1 MRTAQARNGS
11 EVDRRVS
18 PEDCGVRRRDEW
30 VIPALAALAGLFF
43 VLDLQLPLGVANGVL
58 YSVVVMLAGVSQRRH
73 LPVWTAVGCSALHIL
88 GILLGPS
95 LPAIPHWFAWSNH
108 LLEQFSIWVPVAFIF
123 QRRRTEALL
132 KEANERLELR
142 VHERTADLAES
153 RLAIQ
158 RNEEQLHALTGRIL
172 TAQEEERRR
181 IARDL
186 HDDVNQRLAILTLG
200 LQGVERLNGSLPE
213 AVRREVQSALQG
225 LATLSDDV
233 RHMAY
238 RFHPSIL
245 DDLGLEAALQRLID
259 EFSSRTQIKTLF
271 VHQHMEP
278 SPGKSTATALYRVVQ
293 ECLSNI
299 ARHAQATR
307 VEVELTVEE
316 GRVELIVRDN
326 GVGFDV
332 QSAELAQH
340 GLGLLNIR
348 ERLLSLEGRCRI
360 ESDKGHGTTVS
371 VQVPLMQVGT

>member
-1 MRTAQARNGS
+1 MATAQEASGS
-11 EVDRRVS
+11 EIEAQLL
-18 PEDCGVRRRDEW
+18 PESFVPRWRDE
-30 VIPALAALAGLFF
+30 IILPAAGALACIFF
-43 VLDLQLPLGVANGVL
+43 ALDLQLPLGVANGVL
-58 YSVVVMLAGVSQRRH
+58 YSVVVMLAGVSPRRH
-73 LPVWTAVGCSALHIL
+73 LALWSAAGCSTLHIL
-88 GILLGPS
+88 GTLLGPS
-95 LPAIPHWFAWSNH
+95 SPGIPHWFAWSNH
-108 LLEQFSIWVPVAFIF
+108 LLEHFSIWVPVAFIL

-153 RLAIQ
+153 RLAVQ
-158 RNEEQLHALTGRIL
+158 RSEAQLHALTGRIL

-213 AVRREVQSALQG
+213 PVQREVQSALQG

-238 RFHPSIL
+238 RYHPSIL

-259 EFSSRTQIKTLF
+259 EFSSRTGIKTLF
-271 VHQHMEP
+271 VHQRLDP
-278 SPGKSTATALYRVVQ
+278 SPGKTTATALYRVVQ

-299 ARHAQATR
+299 ARHAQASR
-307 VEVELTVEE
+307 VEVELTVEDSRLE
-316 GRVELIVRDN
+316 VIVRDN
-326 GVGFDV
+326 GVGFEV
-332 QSAELAQH
+332 QMPEQR

-348 ERLLSLEGRCRI
+348 ERLLSLNGRCRI
-360 ESDKGHGTTVS
+360 ESAKGAGTTVS
-371 VQVPLMQVGT
+371 VQVPLMVAT